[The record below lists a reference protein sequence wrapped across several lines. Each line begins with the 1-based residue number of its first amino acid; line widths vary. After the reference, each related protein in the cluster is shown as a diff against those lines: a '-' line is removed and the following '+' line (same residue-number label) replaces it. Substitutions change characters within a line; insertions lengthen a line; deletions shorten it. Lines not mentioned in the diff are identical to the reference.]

1 MQMRAKDRLI
11 EPKCNEGGMASNSG
25 SFRES
30 PNPIGK
36 LSIPTAKPLPQLC
49 LHGLL
54 LGGKLDVKG
63 VNVVENREQQ
73 LISYILQ
80 SYSDLTTG
88 EKEV

>member
-1 MQMRAKDRLI
+1 MRMRAKDRLI
-11 EPKCNEGGMASNSG
+11 EPKCNEGGMVSDSG

-36 LSIPTAKPLPQLC
+36 LCIPTTKPLPQLC

-54 LGGKLDVKG
+54 LDGKLDVKG
-63 VNVVENREQQ
+63 VNVIENREQQ
-73 LISYILQ
+73 LIGYILQ

>member
-1 MQMRAKDRLI
+1 MRTKDKLTK
-11 EPKCNEGGMASNSG
+11 PKRNEGGTASSIG

-36 LSIPTAKPLPQLC
+36 LCIPTTKPLPQLC

-54 LGGKLDVKG
+54 LDGKLDVKG
-63 VNVVENREQQ
+63 VNVIENREQQ
-73 LISYILQ
+73 LIGYILQ